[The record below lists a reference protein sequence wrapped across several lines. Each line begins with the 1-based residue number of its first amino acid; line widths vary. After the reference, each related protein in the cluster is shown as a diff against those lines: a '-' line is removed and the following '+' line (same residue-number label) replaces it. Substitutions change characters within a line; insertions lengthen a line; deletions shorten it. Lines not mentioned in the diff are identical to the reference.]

1 MDPTHLATQIKAGK
15 ALDSGESY
23 HYLLPIRQIG
33 NRTADD
39 NYAFFLDPLPICHS
53 YCGLG
58 SS

>member
-1 MDPTHLATQIKAGK
+1 MDPRRLATQIKAGQ
-15 ALDSGESY
+15 ALESGEYY

-33 NRTADD
+33 NLTVDHND
-39 NYAFFLDPLPICHS
+39 AFFLDPLPICHS

>member
-1 MDPTHLATQIKAGK
+1 MHLAKQIKAGK
-15 ALDSGESY
+15 ALESGEYY